1 VIATLHDCEIVL
13 CGGMGWR
20 AAEELKANG
29 VQPVTVGQTDMTAEQ
44 AAQAFVDG
52 KLRQAGSFCRCHE

>member
-1 VIATLHDCEIVL
+1 
-13 CGGMGWR
+13 MGWR

-52 KLRQAGSFCRCHE
+52 KLRKAGSFCRCHE